1 MEWLS
6 NLVTSL
12 SSGWGILLLLIVL
25 VAVYFLVKKSGL
37 QIHTDKIS
45 LGDDSEQERFCLML
59 QWEQIN
65 SALDGVAVKLP
76 EQYRRTDKC
85 KTILARVGDVYQQMI
100 MVNHIR
106 NDAKYKE
113 LKLGLVLNAVFKRT
127 DDEYFQSKE
136 FIDIATDFNS
146 KMIDTLYTI
155 RQTYAKQRSV

>member
-1 MEWLS
+1 MNISEILQ
-6 NLVTSL
+6 SL
-12 SSGWGILLLLIVL
+12 TNGWGILLLLIVL

-45 LGDDSEQERFCLML
+45 LGDDSEQERFCLMM

-76 EQYRRTDKC
+76 EKFRHTEKC
-85 KTILARVGDVYQQMI
+85 KIILARVGDIYQQMI

-113 LKLGLVLNAVFKRT
+113 LKLGLVMNAVLKRT
-127 DDEYFQSKE
+127 DEEYFQSQD
-136 FIDIATDFNS
+136 FADLATGFNS
-146 KMIDTLYTI
+146 NMIDTLYTI
-155 RQTYAKQRSV
+155 RQTYGKK